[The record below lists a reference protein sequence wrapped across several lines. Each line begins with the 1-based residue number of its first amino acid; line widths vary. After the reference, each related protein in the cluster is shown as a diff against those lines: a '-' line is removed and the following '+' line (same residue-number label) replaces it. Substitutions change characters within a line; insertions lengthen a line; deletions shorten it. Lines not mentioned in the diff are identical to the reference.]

1 MQRDRESQE
10 KADALSAKA
19 HLMAVAEDRKQKLE
33 NARKELQACLVDRD
47 RIKEE
52 MQAALESE
60 LKIQA
65 EKSLEQR
72 DEIAQ
77 TVQEMK
83 GENDDLRIRQSMM
96 QEELIKAEAQIELI
110 KDLLIRGPG
119 L

>member
-1 MQRDRESQE
+1 
-10 KADALSAKA
+10 
-19 HLMAVAEDRKQKLE
+19 MA
-33 NARKELQACLVDRD
+33 DRD

-52 MQAALESE
+52 MQTALESE

-65 EKSLEQR
+65 EKTLEQR
-72 DEIAQ
+72 DQIAQ
-77 TVQEMK
+77 TARELK
-83 GENDDLRIRQSMM
+83 GENDDLRARQSMM